1 MQERDSFNRIIAR
14 YFTKRVVSVFFL
26 LLKVFIK
33 DAYWKT
39 LAFR

>member
-14 YFTKRVVSVFFL
+14 YFTKRVVSVLFL
-26 LLKVFIK
+26 LLEVFIK
-33 DAYWKT
+33 GAHWQT